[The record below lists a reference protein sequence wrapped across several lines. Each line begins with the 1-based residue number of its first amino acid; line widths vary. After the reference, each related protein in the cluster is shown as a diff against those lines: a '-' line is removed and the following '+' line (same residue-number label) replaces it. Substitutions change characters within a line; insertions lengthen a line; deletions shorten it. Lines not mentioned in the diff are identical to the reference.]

1 MPDNLGLMRPSS
13 VFAHV
18 LRLFAAAAIGAV
30 GAATASEPLLAP
42 YSDSPELRIDVL
54 SDTPA
59 TRPRL
64 RLQGN
69 WPTPCLPSVE
79 SVDLDGSDLRIE
91 LRSKKPLC
99 ARASVPFDIEVDLA
113 RVLTRGWPAMPLR
126 VSVVSANSAAGPAQL
141 RGFALIA
148 PQPGPRAVPSSG
160 LWWPLP
166 DADANNP
173 MAGTGFS
180 FEIQGNT
187 IAVAVLGRTG
197 DGEATWYFGTG
208 RLRGRTAELDL
219 VAATRG
225 DADGERG
232 SAADAVLALDF
243 DGNGRATAWLGHYDR
258 GDNQPVL
265 RQQVIALAHLPF
277 AERTDGTA
285 WQGDWVLLGAT
296 PGQPRSARQLRLSAT
311 SFIAVANYRLNGD
324 DGSILSCERDT
335 DAPRAAPPQRCRL
348 TDAQGAAIADFDAI
362 DINRLDGFAPDRTPV
377 QLIRAERR

>member
-1 MPDNLGLMRPSS
+1 MRLSS
-13 VFAHV
+13 VFARA
-18 LRLFAAAAIGAV
+18 LRVAIVVVGSTAGSMAAASDPV
-30 GAATASEPLLAP
+30 LAP
-42 YSDSPELRIDVL
+42 YSDSPELRIDPIN
-54 SDTPA
+54 DTPA

-69 WPTPCLPSVE
+69 WPTPCLPAL
-79 SVDLDGSDLRIE
+79 DDIRLDGNELRIE

-113 RVLTRGWPAMPLR
+113 PLLGRHWPTTPLR
-126 VSVVSANSAAGPAQL
+126 VSVVTANSATAPAEL
-141 RGFALIA
+141 RGFALVA

-166 DADANNP
+166 KNEASNP

-187 IAVAVLGRTG
+187 IAAAVLGRTG
-197 DGEATWYFGTG
+197 NGDAIWYFGTG
-208 RLRGRTAELDL
+208 RLRGRTTEIDL
-219 VAATRG
+219 VAATRDGVAG
-225 DADGERG
+225 DR
-232 SAADAVLALDF
+232 SASENAVLALDF
-243 DGNGRATAWLGHYDR
+243 DGNGRATAWLGRYEL

-311 SFIAVANYRLNGD
+311 SFIAVANYRLSGD
-324 DGSILSCERDT
+324 DGSVLSCERDPA
-335 DAPRAAPPQRCRL
+335 APKAAPPQRCRL
-348 TDAQGAAIADFDAI
+348 TDAQNAVVAEFDAI
-362 DINRLDGFAPDRTPV
+362 DINRLDGFTPDRTPV
-377 QLIRAERR
+377 QLIRADKR

>member
-1 MPDNLGLMRPSS
+1 MRPSS
-13 VFAHV
+13 VFARG
-18 LRLFAAAAIGAV
+18 LRAVVVAGGMAVAAAV
-30 GAATASEPLLAP
+30 PASEPLLAP
-42 YSDSPELRIDVL
+42 YSDSPELVIEPVAG
-54 SDTPA
+54 TPA

-69 WPTPCLPSVE
+69 WPTPCLPSVDAI
-79 SVDLDGSDLRIE
+79 SLDGSELRIE

-99 ARASVPFDIEVDLA
+99 ARASVPFDIDVDLA
-113 RVLTRGWPAMPLR
+113 PQLGRRWPTTPLR
-126 VSVVSANSAAGPAQL
+126 VSVLTANTATGPSQL

-148 PQPGPRAVPSSG
+148 PQPGPRAVPASG

-166 DADANNP
+166 ESDATNP

-180 FEIQGNT
+180 FEIQGDT
-187 IAVAVLGRTG
+187 IAAAVLGRTG
-197 DGEATWYFGTG
+197 SGDAIWYFGTG
-208 RLRGRTAELDL
+208 RLRGRTTEIDL
-219 VAATRG
+219 VAATRDGVDGARRAG
-225 DADGERG
+225 DN
-232 SAADAVLALDF
+232 AVLALDF
-243 DGNGRATAWLGHYDR
+243 DGNGRATAWLGRYEQ

-311 SFIAVANYRLNGD
+311 GFIAVANYRLNGD
-324 DGSILSCERDT
+324 DGSVLSCEREPG
-335 DAPRAAPPQRCRL
+335 APKAAPPQRCRL
-348 TDAQGAAIADFDAI
+348 ADAKGAVIADFDAI

-377 QLIRAERR
+377 QLIRADRR

>member
-1 MPDNLGLMRPSS
+1 MNNHGRMRLSY
-13 VFAHV
+13 VFARA
-18 LRLFAAAAIGAV
+18 LRIAGFVGGSIAATIAAASDPV
-30 GAATASEPLLAP
+30 LAP
-42 YSDSPELRIDVL
+42 YSDSPELRIEAL

-69 WPTPCLPSVE
+69 WPTPCLPA
-79 SVDLDGSDLRIE
+79 VDDISLDGNDLRIE

-99 ARASVPFDIEVDLA
+99 ARASVPFDIEVDLTKQLG
-113 RVLTRGWPAMPLR
+113 RQWPATPLR
-126 VSVVSANSAAGPAQL
+126 VSVVTANSATGTAQL

-148 PQPGPRAVPSSG
+148 PQPGPRAMPSSG

-166 DADANNP
+166 ESDATNP

-187 IAVAVLGRTG
+187 IAAAVLGRTG
-197 DGEATWYFGTG
+197 TGDAIWYFGTG
-208 RLRGRTAELDL
+208 RLRGRTTEIDL
-219 VAATRG
+219 VAATRES
-225 DADGERG
+225 ADGERNIT
-232 SAADAVLALDF
+232 DNAVLALDF
-243 DGNGRATAWLGHYDR
+243 DGNGRATAWLGRYEL

-296 PGQPRSARQLRLSAT
+296 PGQPRSARQIRLSAT
-311 SFIAVANYRLNGD
+311 SFIAVANYRLSGD
-324 DGSILSCERDT
+324 DGSTLSCERDPS
-335 DAPRAAPPQRCRL
+335 APKAAPPQRCRL
-348 TDAQGAAIADFDAI
+348 TDAQNTVVAEFDAI

-377 QLIRAERR
+377 QLIRADKR

>member
-1 MPDNLGLMRPSS
+1 MRLSS
-13 VFAHV
+13 VFTRA
-18 LRLFAAAAIGAV
+18 LRVTLLFGGGAAGATAAASDPV
-30 GAATASEPLLAP
+30 LAP
-42 YSDSPELRIDVL
+42 YSDSPELRIDAIT
-54 SDTPA
+54 DTPA

-69 WPTPCLPSVE
+69 WPTPCLPAL
-79 SVDLDGSDLRIE
+79 DDIQLDGNELRIE

-113 RVLTRGWPAMPLR
+113 PVLGRQWPATPLR
-126 VSVVSANSAAGPAQL
+126 VSVVTANSATAPAEL
-141 RGFALIA
+141 RGFALVA

-166 DADANNP
+166 ENETSNP

-187 IAVAVLGRTG
+187 IAAAVLGRTG
-197 DGEATWYFGTG
+197 SGDAIWYFGTG
-208 RLRGRTAELDL
+208 RLRGRTAEIDL
-219 VAATRG
+219 LAATR
-225 DADGERG
+225 DGLDSGRRASEN
-232 SAADAVLALDF
+232 AVLALDF
-243 DGNGRATAWLGHYDR
+243 DGNGRATAWLGRYEL

-265 RQQVIALAHLPF
+265 HQQVIALAHLPF

-311 SFIAVANYRLNGD
+311 SFIAVANYRLSGD
-324 DGSILSCERDT
+324 DGSVLSCERDPT
-335 DAPRAAPPQRCRL
+335 APKAAPPQRCRL
-348 TDAQGAAIADFDAI
+348 TDARNAVIAEFDAI
-362 DINRLDGFAPDRTPV
+362 DINRLDGFAPDRTAV
-377 QLIRAERR
+377 QLIRADKR